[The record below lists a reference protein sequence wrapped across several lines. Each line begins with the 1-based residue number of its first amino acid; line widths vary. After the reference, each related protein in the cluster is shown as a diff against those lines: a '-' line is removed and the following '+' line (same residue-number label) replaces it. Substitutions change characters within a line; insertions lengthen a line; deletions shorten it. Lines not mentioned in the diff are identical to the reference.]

1 MSVVRDISI
10 KIDPVQLL
18 RNEGNSDNELIV
30 KTAAWAAET
39 AARLASPAFVYH
51 YFPVAFAAK
60 QLKVAATFLQIGPM
74 IRLLKKAQEVAVAVV
89 TVGAAIEEKVNQLQS
104 NNELLEGYL
113 LNCAAFMALD
123 AVALNLKTRIENT
136 AEQRNWGVGPALS
149 PGALPGWPTSDQ
161 NNLCALVDL
170 NQIGVTIKESA
181 LLVPRYSLSLLVGM
195 GPGYDSRKVEA
206 TCGYCSLKNTCQ
218 YRNRDEIQS
227 EK

>member
-18 RNEGNSDNELIV
+18 RNEGNTDNELIV

-39 AARLASPAFVYH
+39 AARLARPAFVYR
-51 YFPVAFAAK
+51 YFPVALAAK

-136 AEQRNWGVGPALS
+136 AEQRN
-149 PGALPGWPTSDQ
+149 
-161 NNLCALVDL
+161 
-170 NQIGVTIKESA
+170 
-181 LLVPRYSLSLLVGM
+181 
-195 GPGYDSRKVEA
+195 
-206 TCGYCSLKNTCQ
+206 
-218 YRNRDEIQS
+218 
-227 EK
+227 